1 MRGNVPSRQRPV
13 SDAEFA
19 VAMSGCA
26 EASLLAAAVSGG
38 SDSLALMLLA
48 ARFVGERGMRLAVL
62 TVDHGTRPETGAEA
76 LLVAQLARE
85 RGLDAVVLE
94 NREPPPRRNRQ
105 AALREIRYRLLCGWC
120 REQGVDAL
128 LLGHQLED
136 QAETFLLRLIR
147 GSGVDGLA
155 AMSAEGGAY
164 GVRLYRPLLGF
175 SRARLRAVVAAE
187 GVGWAEDPSNEDAG
201 YARSRVRGLMESL
214 AAEGL
219 DARRLAKTAASM
231 ARARAA
237 LEAMAEAHLS
247 RHAEF
252 APGADGGV
260 AHVSFGAEML
270 EGAEEIVLRALA
282 RVLMEAGGREYRPRF
297 AKLENLLAALRG
309 RSAAGGRCLHGCR
322 IFSRGERVFVFA
334 EACVEREI
342 LRVLE
347 AEAGA

>member
-1 MRGNVPSRQRPV
+1 
-13 SDAEFA
+13 
-19 VAMSGCA
+19 MSGCG
-26 EASLLAAAVSGG
+26 EAVSLAAAVSGG
-38 SDSLALMLLA
+38 SDSLALMLLT
-48 ARFVGERGMRLAVL
+48 ARFAAERGARLAIL
-62 TVDHGTRPETGAEA
+62 TVDHGTRPETAAEA
-76 LLVAQLARE
+76 SQVAELART
-85 RGLDAVVLE
+85 RGLEAVVLK
-94 NREPPPRRNRQ
+94 NQEPPPRRNRQ

-120 REQGVDAL
+120 RERGVDAL

-155 AMSAEGGAY
+155 AMSAEGRLH

-175 SRARLRAVVAAE
+175 SRARLRAVAAAE
-187 GVGWAEDPSNEDAG
+187 GVGWAEDPSNQDAG
-201 YARSRVRGLMESL
+201 YARSRVRGLSDAL

-237 LEAMAEAHLS
+237 LEAVAEAHLA
-247 RHAEF
+247 RHAVF
-252 APGADGGV
+252 APGAEGEV

-282 RVLMEAGGREYRPRF
+282 RVLMEAGGRRYRPRF

-309 RSAAGGRCLHGCR
+309 GSAAGGRCLHGCR
-322 IFSRGERVFVFA
+322 IFARGGRVFVFA
-334 EACVEREI
+334 GERDEREI
-342 LRVLE
+342 LRVLA
-347 AEAGA
+347 AEGSA